1 MLDVATGACIAI
13 VSTPS
18 FDPNSFIQGLTQRQW
33 GELVNNRHA
42 PLINK
47 AISGQYPPGSVFKPV
62 VAVAALEAGVVD
74 SSHRVRCL
82 GHIQLGDRT
91 FHCWRRGGHGSL
103 SMISAIAQSCDVY
116 FYDLA
121 LKVGVERI
129 AEMARRLGLG
139 QASGFDLPGEQH
151 GLVPTPDW
159 KRAMYDDAWQKGD
172 SLNTAV
178 GQGYL
183 LTTPL
188 QLAVMTA
195 RLVNGGWAV
204 TPHLTRSVGDELSQD
219 TLTRVAPKSIDLS
232 HETLA
237 IITRGMGRVVN
248 HVSGTAYSARI
259 EEARFAMG
267 GKTGTSQVRSFTDIE
282 RQSGVVKNKDRPWIE
297 RDHAL
302 FVGYAPISAPRY
314 AVAVIVEHGGSGST
328 TAAPIAHDI
337 LLEAQRLDSISRLSS
352 PLNIRSSEI
361 RKV

>member
-1 MLDVATGACIAI
+1 
-13 VSTPS
+13 
-18 FDPNSFIQGLTQRQW
+18 
-33 GELVNNRHA
+33 
-42 PLINK
+42 
-47 AISGQYPPGSVFKPV
+47 
-62 VAVAALEAGVVD
+62 
-74 SSHRVRCL
+74 
-82 GHIQLGDRT
+82 
-91 FHCWRRGGHGSL
+91 
-103 SMISAIAQSCDVY
+103 MISAIAQSCDVY

-129 AEMARRLGLG
+129 AEMAHRLGLG
-139 QASGFDLPGEQH
+139 QTSGFDLPGEKH

-183 LTTPL
+183 LATPL

-204 TPHLTRSVGDELSQD
+204 TPHLTRSVGDERRKDSPARAL
-219 TLTRVAPKSIDLS
+219 PKSIGLS

-237 IITRGMGRVVN
+237 IVTRGMGQVVN
-248 HVSGTAYSARI
+248 HVRGTAYSARI

-267 GKTGTSQVRSFTDIE
+267 GKTGTSQVRGITDIE
-282 RQSGVVKNKDRPWIE
+282 RRSGVVKNKDRPWDE

-328 TAAPIAHDI
+328 VAAPMAHDI
-337 LLEAQRLDSISRLSS
+337 LLEAQRLDPVSHLSS

-361 RKV
+361 SKV